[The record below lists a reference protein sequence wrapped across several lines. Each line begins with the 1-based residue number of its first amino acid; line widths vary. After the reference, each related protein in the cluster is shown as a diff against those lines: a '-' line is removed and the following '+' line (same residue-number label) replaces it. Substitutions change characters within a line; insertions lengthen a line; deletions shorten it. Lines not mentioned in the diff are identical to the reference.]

1 MAIDVI
7 VLGDGTGG
15 VIAANLLASK
25 ARKKGLQVN
34 IKIIGKSPMQTYQP
48 GLLFLPFQKSGY
60 RKLADIQRNTAG
72 FIGSGVDY
80 IIQNI
85 AS

>member
-25 ARKKGLQVN
+25 ARKKQ
-34 IKIIGKSPMQTYQP
+34 ITFRIICNTNKTS
-48 GLLFLPFQKSGY
+48 KKR
-60 RKLADIQRNTAG
+60 RKRKQ
-72 FIGSGVDY
+72 
-80 IIQNI
+80 
-85 AS
+85 